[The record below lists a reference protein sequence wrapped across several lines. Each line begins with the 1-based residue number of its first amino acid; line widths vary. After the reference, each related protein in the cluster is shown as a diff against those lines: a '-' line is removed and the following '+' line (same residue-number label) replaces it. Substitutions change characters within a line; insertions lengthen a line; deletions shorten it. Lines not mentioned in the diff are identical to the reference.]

1 MLNKKKIF
9 FLVISIVLI
18 ATAIS
23 IPCTIFII
31 KKIKKDKGD
40 DQPKKYDYD
49 YDRETDQKPDYIEI
63 EYQKIYKKL
72 IGEYFKKVKSDY
84 NKEIFNSVE
93 QEIKLIKEKIKKEE
107 NFDFE
112 WNKTLT
118 NENVTTEEE
127 LFEKKIFN
135 QQNQTFYDIFY
146 EENYKVLLEGGF
158 LKNSKTYVKGYIET
172 EKPIHVAHFS
182 IKINDDNKFKSKIS
196 NEDAIKTFNVINK
209 MVEMSKKNKTS
220 LEDIKN
226 ELNLGTNSKIEQV
239 DEIIDKKSALTSDY
253 KFGIYMSES
262 KITEIYDEIKNTT
275 VKIDDNLIPYKN
287 VFMLSN
293 KRYKLDVNQEIT
305 FCKNNEDENCKDGF
319 ADYNFLPINIIN
331 SEIMNEKEK
340 EDFLLRNV
348 IFNKFFKRYGISK
361 ITNKIIDSDN
371 FEIKV
376 NKTAGS
382 YSLIEDKSLNDEA
395 DDGEETINNVILFCD
410 YQNLHFV
417 YINKDDNNNSVEKYI
432 NFKNSEKEKY
442 KRKGIIKDKIKN
454 FNIDEKKYNIFKYL
468 LEITN
473 YNDKSETIKKIK
485 NWFEKKIKSFNYF
498 EEEKFKKGLE
508 SYYEKIKFSKEN
520 EDEKIFNLMLKLQ
533 NEQQNEQQNNDE
545 N

>member
-485 NWFEKKIKSFNYF
+485 NWFEKKIKSFKYF

>member
-331 SEIMNEKEK
+331 SEIMNEEEK
-340 EDFLLRNV
+340 KDFLLRNV

-485 NWFEKKIKSFNYF
+485 NWFEKKIKSFKYF

>member
-9 FLVISIVLI
+9 FLVISIVLTV
-18 ATAIS
+18 TAIS
-23 IPCTIFII
+23 VPCTIFII

-172 EKPIHVAHFS
+172 EKPIHIAHFS
-182 IKINDDNKFKSKIS
+182 IKINDDNKFKSKINS
-196 NEDAIKTFNVINK
+196 EDAIKTFNVINK

-262 KITEIYDEIKNTT
+262 EITEIYDEIKNTT

-331 SEIMNEKEK
+331 SEIMNEEEK
-340 EDFLLRNV
+340 KDFLLRNV

-520 EDEKIFNLMLKLQ
+520 EDEKIFNLMLKQQ